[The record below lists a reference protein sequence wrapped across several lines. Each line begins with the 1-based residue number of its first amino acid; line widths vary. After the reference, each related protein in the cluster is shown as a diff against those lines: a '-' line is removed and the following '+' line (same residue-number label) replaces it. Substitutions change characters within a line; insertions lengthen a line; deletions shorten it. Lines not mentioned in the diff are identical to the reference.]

1 MSMVPSPQQIGMN
14 EMLIRMGAA
23 GLGGSAEG
31 GLQALG
37 AIGDTYGAI
46 QDANRATGLAA
57 YQAQMEALKDGT
69 SAKQKAE
76 NMERV
81 GQIDQTLFDMN
92 SALTAL
98 ESEGRHRLLRQH
110 LRKSVGQPRRQ

>member
-1 MSMVPSPQQIGMN
+1 MSAMSMVPSPQQIGFN

-57 YQAQMEALKDGT
+57 YQAQMEALADGT
-69 SAKQKAE
+69 TAKQK
-76 NMERV
+76 RR
-81 GQIDQTLFDMN
+81 TW
-92 SALTAL
+92 
-98 ESEGRHRLLRQH
+98 
-110 LRKSVGQPRRQ
+110 SV